1 MRAAEKGRIRMERKH
16 RAEEVAIGLV
26 RRGKSHPE
34 SVEEAGRRV
43 NVGQVEF
50 KEDGE
55 RTNQQKM
62 EG

>member
-1 MRAAEKGRIRMERKH
+1 MRTAEKGRIRMERKH

-43 NVGQVEF
+43 KAGQVEV
-50 KEDGE
+50 KEDNK
-55 RTNQQKM
+55 RMNWKKM